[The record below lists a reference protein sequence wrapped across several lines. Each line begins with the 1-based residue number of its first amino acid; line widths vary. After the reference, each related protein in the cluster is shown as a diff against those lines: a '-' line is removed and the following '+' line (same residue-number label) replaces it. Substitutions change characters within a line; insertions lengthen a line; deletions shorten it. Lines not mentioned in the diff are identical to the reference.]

1 MACLEFV
8 LVLISN
14 VPSEA
19 VLVFAF
25 LSLHPRK
32 AYSRLDQVASLK
44 DTIALPLCSRSWSV
58 DWVLASRALDR

>member
-1 MACLEFV
+1 MACLKFV
-8 LVLISN
+8 QVLISN

-32 AYSRLDQVASLK
+32 AYSRLDQVVSLK

-58 DWVLASRALDR
+58 DWVLASRALGR

>member
-1 MACLEFV
+1 MACLKFV
-8 LVLISN
+8 QVLISI

-32 AYSRLDQVASLK
+32 AYSRLDQVVSLK

>member
-1 MACLEFV
+1 MACLKFV
-8 LVLISN
+8 QVLISI

-44 DTIALPLCSRSWSV
+44 DKIALPLCSRSWSV
-58 DWVLASRALDR
+58 DWVLVSRELDR

>member
-1 MACLEFV
+1 MACLKFV
-8 LVLISN
+8 QVLISI

-32 AYSRLDQVASLK
+32 AYSRLDQVAFLK